1 MINRTSGIDIRPTPL
16 GQEVLDRIV
25 APLTAGIY
33 TADVTKLSMQAT
45 MQGIAKLETKHG
57 SLARATAVR
66 RRKGEDSVERASTGA
81 RYGQFRAFQGGMIEL
96 INGIAK
102 SLPQDTVKLNAK
114 VNSIQRH
121 GHRWTVSEAG
131 TDHEF
136 DHLVLAVPARV
147 MAGLLEDVASTA
159 AVELAKI
166 ESASTAIV
174 ILGVSK
180 DDIQRPVE
188 TFGFVVPLSE
198 KRRILAGSFASHKFD
213 GRSPE
218 NHVLIRVFIGGAMQ
232 ADLLDGTDQELV
244 QLAREELSDLI
255 GLKGEPLVTRVV
267 WHLERSHATI
277 SCRTWRSCTGD
288 RRRYLPNPQPFHRQ
302 QCIAWSRNCSG
313 DQAVAENRT

>member
-1 MINRTSGIDIRPTPL
+1 M
-16 GQEVLDRIV
+16 
-25 APLTAGIY
+25 
-33 TADVTKLSMQAT
+33 
-45 MQGIAKLETKHG
+45 
-57 SLARATAVR
+57 
-66 RRKGEDSVERASTGA
+66 
-81 RYGQFRAFQGGMIEL
+81 
-96 INGIAK
+96 
-102 SLPQDTVKLNAK
+102 KLNAK
-114 VNSIQRH
+114 VNSIHRH

-267 WHLERSHATI
+267 RWNEAMPQYHVGHGEVVRAIDEDISQIPNLSIASNALHGVGIAPVIKQSQKIALEITKSLKGSSDLANGE
-277 SCRTWRSCTGD
+277 SGTG
-288 RRRYLPNPQPFHRQ
+288 
-302 QCIAWSRNCSG
+302 
-313 DQAVAENRT
+313 